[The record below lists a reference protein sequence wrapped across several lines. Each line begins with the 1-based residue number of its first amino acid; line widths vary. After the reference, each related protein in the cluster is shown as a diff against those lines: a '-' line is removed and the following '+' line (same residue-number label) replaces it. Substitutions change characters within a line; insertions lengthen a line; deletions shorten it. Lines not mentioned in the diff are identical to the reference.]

1 MDVTLSFYK
10 PEHADRLN
18 GFVLSEEDK
27 MFSALPKDVLPQA
40 LVIRDRYP
48 TVILKEDSPVG
59 FFILHTS
66 KETIAP
72 YSNNVSAIL
81 LSALSLHA
89 SQQGK
94 GYAKQAMPQL
104 PAFIANYFPW
114 CDEIV
119 LAVNH
124 PIIVHRTC
132 TGLPVL
138 LIKGGA
144 GSARSANS
152 TFCIIF
158 CESVSLFIF
167 SLPIFLETYIQ
178 KPIYFK

>member
-124 PIIVHRTC
+124 RNHRAQNLYRSSGFIDKGRRRIGPIGEQHILHH
-132 TGLPVL
+132 
-138 LIKGGA
+138 
-144 GSARSANS
+144 
-152 TFCIIF
+152 
-158 CESVSLFIF
+158 
-167 SLPIFLETYIQ
+167 FL
-178 KPIYFK
+178 

>member
-1 MDVTLSFYK
+1 MNWINYKKGEDIMDVTLSFYK
-10 PEHADRLN
+10 PEHADGLN

-89 SQQGK
+89 PQQGK
-94 GYAKQAMPQL
+94 GYAKQAMLQL
-104 PAFIANYFPW
+104 PAFVANYFPW

-124 PIIVHRTC
+124 RNHRAQNLYRSSGFIDKGRRRIGPIGEQHILHH
-132 TGLPVL
+132 
-138 LIKGGA
+138 
-144 GSARSANS
+144 
-152 TFCIIF
+152 
-158 CESVSLFIF
+158 
-167 SLPIFLETYIQ
+167 FL
-178 KPIYFK
+178 